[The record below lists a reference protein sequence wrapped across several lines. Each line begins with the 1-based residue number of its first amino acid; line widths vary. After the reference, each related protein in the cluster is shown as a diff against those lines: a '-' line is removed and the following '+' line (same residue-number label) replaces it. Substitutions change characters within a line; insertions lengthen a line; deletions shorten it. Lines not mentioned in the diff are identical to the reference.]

1 VINRERLT
9 EEFLELVKV
18 DSVSGFERKIADLL
32 KNKLEEIGLSVTED
46 DTGKK
51 IYTGTGNLIAR
62 LPGNG
67 STAPSVMICAHMDT
81 VEPGRGVVPVIEG
94 SIIKSSGDTV
104 LGGDNKAGIAIILEA
119 LRVIRENNIQH
130 GDLEVVLTVFEE
142 GGLLGAGNLDPG
154 MLKSTMGYVLDSD
167 GPPGTIVTSAP
178 TQDRITATIKGK
190 SAHAGIC
197 PEKGVNAIKVAA
209 RAIADMS
216 LGRLDRETTANIGII
231 SGGKATNIVPDSV
244 LIQGETRSLQRSKK
258 ESQTRDIVEKIN
270 QAAASYGASAEIKV
284 ENLYQDFC
292 ISEDEKVVKIAV
304 EAAKNLKMDP
314 RIESTGGGSDANIF
328 NEKGIYTVILGIA
341 MQNVH
346 TTEEFISMDDME
358 AGARYLVEIIKVAGA
373 VKGKR

>member
-1 VINRERLT
+1 MVNRERLT
-9 EEFLELVKV
+9 AEFLELVRI

-32 KNKLEEIGLSVTED
+32 KNKLKELGLDVTED
-46 DTGKK
+46 DTGQK

-67 STAPSVMICAHMDT
+67 TAPPIMLCAHMDT
-81 VEPGRGVVPVIEG
+81 VEPGRGVIPVVEG

-119 LRVIRENNIQH
+119 LRVLGEDSIQH

-142 GGLLGAGNLDPG
+142 GGLLGAGNLDAARI
-154 MLKSTMGYVLDSD
+154 KSTMGYVLDSD

-178 TQDRITATIKGK
+178 TQDRITATIKGR

-209 RAIADMS
+209 SAIAGMS

-244 LIQGETRSLQRSKK
+244 LIQGETRSLKGSKK

-270 QAAASYGASAEIKV
+270 QAAANSGASAEIKV
-284 ENLYQDFC
+284 ENLYQDFH
-292 ISEDEKVVKIAV
+292 ISEHEKVVKIAV
-304 EAAKNLKMDP
+304 EAARNLKLDP

-328 NEKGIYTVILGIA
+328 NEKGISAVILGIA

-346 TTEEFISMDDME
+346 TTEEFISIDDME
-358 AGARYLVEIIKVAGA
+358 KGARYLVEIIKVAG
-373 VKGKR
+373 KE